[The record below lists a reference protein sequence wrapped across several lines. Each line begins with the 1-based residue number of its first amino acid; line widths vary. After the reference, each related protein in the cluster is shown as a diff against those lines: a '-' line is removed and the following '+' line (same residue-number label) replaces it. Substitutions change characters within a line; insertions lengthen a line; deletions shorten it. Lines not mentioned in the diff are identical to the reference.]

1 MNDFADL
8 IIMCYH
14 KNELN
19 RQRNSLRFKLLRA
32 YDKKVFYKHNIV
44 SNSKEYEA
52 TLKSIYDLGSQ
63 KFRTI
68 LASKELMKKIKKYKK
83 ESSYAIKFIW
93 DKSGYIDGIKVYD
106 IYKNVWII
114 KVSSKYDLV
123 KQYEEAEMFR
133 IFGIGA

>member
-1 MNDFADL
+1 MTDFAGL
-8 IIMCYH
+8 ITMCYH

-32 YDKKVFYKHNIV
+32 YGKKALYKHNIIN
-44 SNSKEYEA
+44 NSKEYEA
-52 TLKSIYDLGSQ
+52 ALKSIYDLHCQ

-68 LASKELMKKIKKYKK
+68 LASKELMKEIKKYKK

-93 DKSGYIDGIKVYD
+93 DKSGYINGIKVYD
-106 IYKNVWII
+106 FYKNVWIT

-133 IFGIGA
+133 ILGLGA